1 MNTLKNLTGYVRPL
15 QCPTDSASAGSSIF
29 HTVLM
34 VRTHYTT
41 NHFTTLISQ
50 LSDLRS
56 NAHFHKVCPAP
67 YQQLFT
73 ICFIYHDGNEG
84 YADYMDSR
92 LIPRLYCRLSG
103 KSQLIYE
110 TLVQL
115 IIEKAAHWNFDI
127 SWQKSVSNFEQSI
140 FNALTAKFPDLIK
153 RGCHFHFCQA
163 LFRRIQ
169 RNMKVSHHLPL
180 FLHLTKM

>member
-1 MNTLKNLTGYVRPL
+1 MHWRHSRHVSSAKCWTSQVMNTLKNLTGYVRPP

-50 LSDLRS
+50 LSDLRR

-73 ICFIYHDGNEG
+73 ICSIYHDGNEG
-84 YADYMDSR
+84 YADSMDSR
-92 LIPRLYCRLSG
+92 LIPRLYCLLSG

-127 SWQKSVSNFEQSI
+127 SWQKSVSDFEQS
-140 FNALTAKFPDLIK
+140 D
-153 RGCHFHFCQA
+153 CE
-163 LFRRIQ
+163 
-169 RNMKVSHHLPL
+169 VSRSYQKGLPFSIL
-180 FLHLTKM
+180 SSAFQENPA